1 MLKFFNLK
9 YINNKLF
16 SENQFKL
23 HLNFYKT
30 SFKNINNFLFKKK
43 INFNNFFELI
53 DVILDLPESEKYIYS
68 NILGN
73 YLNHHYF
80 FKNITFNKNIL
91 FGNIKELIFK
101 SFNNIENFNFNFLKM
116 FKESNNWGWLVINNN
131 KLSLLSTKENI
142 NPLYPISLGGYNAI
156 PLLCIDL
163 YEHCYFLD
171 YNYNKNIYI
180 KSFLNNINWFEIEN
194 RLQNYIINN

>member
-1 MLKFFNLK
+1 MLKIFNLK
-9 YINNKLF
+9 YKNNKLF
-16 SENQFKL
+16 SKNQFET
-23 HLNFYKT
+23 HLNIYKK
-30 SFKNINNFLFKKK
+30 SFEKINYFLFKKK

-53 DVILDLPESEKYIYS
+53 DLILDLPESEKYVYS

-91 FGNIKELIFK
+91 FGNIKELIIK
-101 SFNNIENFNFNFLKM
+101 SFNNIDNFYFNFLKM
-116 FKESNNWGWLVINNN
+116 FKEINNWGWLIINNN
-131 KLSLLSTKENI
+131 KLSFVSTKENI
-142 NPLYPISLGGYNAI
+142 NPLFPITIGGYNSI

-163 YEHCYFLD
+163 HEHCYLLD
-171 YNYNKNIYI
+171 YNFNKELYI
-180 KSFLNNINWFEIEN
+180 KEFLNYINWFEIEN